1 MRYTHGKFKASTKS
15 WISIEKLNRVFK
27 FNQETWQRKILKNE
41 AIFGKAMEIVRN
53 YRNIK
58 CATN

>member
-1 MRYTHGKFKASTKS
+1 MANLRQALNHGLVLK
-15 WISIEKLNRVFK
+15 KLNRVFK

>member
-1 MRYTHGKFKASTKS
+1 MENLRQALNHGLVLK
-15 WISIEKLNRVFK
+15 KLNRVFK